1 MLRRKLRTSHTDHMN
16 LRTYLDG
23 LPRGGAANFARRIGV
38 STVYLSQL
46 AARQD
51 GRQPS
56 PELCVVIE
64 RETDRQVTRTELR
77 EDWLAIWPELAHP
90 TP

>member
-1 MLRRKLRTSHTDHMN
+1 MN
-16 LRTYLDG
+16 LRSYLDG

-46 AARQD
+46 AKKQD

-64 RETDRQVTRTELR
+64 RETDRQVTRADLR
-77 EDWLAIWPELAHP
+77 EDWLAIWPPGLEPLDMPRAEKVA
-90 TP
+90 